1 MLRAGMHI
9 AKKEIT
15 EYLPLPKNVY
25 QVEILDLTSENRPTY
40 DTRLKPENE
49 REFEEVLN
57 FQFTLLA
64 GQDKAE
70 KLRGRNVWANFVP
83 TALFISQKNGKN
95 MLYKIVEASIGRDL
109 TPQEEAEGL
118 TSEKLN
124 KLIGRQLRVGVEV
137 ETKNGKTFNKV
148 KDCFAKEV
156 DYPALND
163 EEKEKARVKNKEEK
177 EVEQTQVVD
186 NGITNDF
193 QIPTEEEPFERINVE
208 QIPF

>member
-1 MLRAGMHI
+1 MLRPGMHI

-15 EYLPLPKNVY
+15 EYFPFPKNVY
-25 QVEILDLTSENRPTY
+25 QVEILDITSENRPTY

-49 REFEEVLN
+49 RKYEEVLN

-64 GQDKAE
+64 GQDKQE
-70 KLRGRNVWANFVP
+70 KLRGRNVWSNFVP
-83 TALFISQKNGKN
+83 TALYISKKNGKN

-109 TPQEEAEGL
+109 TLQEEAEGL

-124 KLIGRQLRVGVEV
+124 KLIGKQLRVGVEV

-148 KDCFAKEV
+148 KDCFAKEI
-156 DYPALND
+156 DYPTLND

-177 EVEQTQVVD
+177 EIEQPVANNEQF
-186 NGITNDF
+186 IPNDF
-193 QIPTEEEPFERINVE
+193 PVPEDEPIDVSN
-208 QIPF
+208 IPF